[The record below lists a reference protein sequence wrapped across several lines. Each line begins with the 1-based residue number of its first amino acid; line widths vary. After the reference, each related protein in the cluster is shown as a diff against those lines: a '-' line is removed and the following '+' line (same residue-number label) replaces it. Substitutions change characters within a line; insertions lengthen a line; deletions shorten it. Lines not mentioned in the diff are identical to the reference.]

1 MPKISLTDA
10 FILGEKCLCPEGKP
24 QEDYRDAHP
33 RGRGLVLR
41 VSKSGLKKWNF
52 IYSMHGKERRLTL
65 PEYGRGEDQL
75 TLAQARKRAAM
86 LRAQVLLGEDPA
98 AQAAEMRAEMKRQ
111 QGETVKAMLEQRIAN
126 LRRKGRRESY
136 LTDLNERFSA
146 HVLPRIGDK
155 PLAQVTQAE
164 IAAIL
169 SPLEA
174 AGMVATYNKL
184 LTILPPLWDVARLD
198 DPIRGN
204 FERLPENE
212 SPEPF
217 TLDEVRAI
225 LAALDEPAAKVHPVT
240 RAAIRF
246 AAFTLKRS
254 GECASAMV
262 SEIDNKNNLWTIPGS
277 KMKGG
282 RPETVPLSQ
291 QALDVIDGVMTLPVR
306 PDIGRDPVAVFVS
319 PRDAASSITQNSMSR
334 AFVRARRIAGVLG
347 DGRTL
352 HSLRHSGAT
361 ALAATGVP
369 PHIIQSLLGHKS
381 AGASSRVTQRYNQ
394 YEFLNERRQ
403 CLETLA
409 ALVGPGHPGRGGEVI
424 NLH

>member
-10 FILGEKCLCPEGKP
+10 FILGDKCVCPDAKP
-24 QEDYRDAHP
+24 QEDFRDSHP

-52 IYSMHGKERRLTL
+52 IYSLRGKERRLTL

-75 TLAQARKRAAM
+75 TLAQARKRAAI
-86 LRAQVLLGEDPA
+86 LRAEVLSGEDPA
-98 AQAAEMRAEMKRQ
+98 AQVADKRAALKRQ
-111 QGETVKAMLEQRIAN
+111 QGETVEAILEQRIVS

-136 LTDLNERFSA
+136 LTDLEERFSA
-146 HVLPRIGDK
+146 HILPKLGDK
-155 PLAQVTQAE
+155 PLAQVNEAD
-164 IAAIL
+164 IASIL
-169 SPLEA
+169 TPLEA
-174 AGMVATYNKL
+174 AGMVATHNKL
-184 LTILPPLWDVARLD
+184 LTILPPLWDMARLD
-198 DPIRGN
+198 DPIKGN

-217 TLDEVRAI
+217 TIEEVRKI
-225 LAALDEPAAKVHPVT
+225 LDALDDPDAKVHPIT

-246 AAFTLKRS
+246 AALTLKRS
-254 GECASAMV
+254 GECAAAMV
-262 SEIDNKNNLWTIPGS
+262 SEIDHKNNVWTIPGS

-291 QALDVIDGVMTLPVR
+291 QAVDIIDGVMGLPIR
-306 PDIGRDPVAVFVS
+306 PDRGRDPVAVFVS
-319 PRDAASSITQNSMSR
+319 PRDAANPITQNSMSR
-334 AFVRARRIAGVLG
+334 AFVRARRIAGVPG

-381 AGASSRVTQRYNQ
+381 AGAVSRVTQRYNQ
-394 YEFLNERRQ
+394 YEFLNERRE
-403 CLETLA
+403 CLEVLGE
-409 ALVGPGHPGRGGEVI
+409 ALVERRR
-424 NLH
+424 